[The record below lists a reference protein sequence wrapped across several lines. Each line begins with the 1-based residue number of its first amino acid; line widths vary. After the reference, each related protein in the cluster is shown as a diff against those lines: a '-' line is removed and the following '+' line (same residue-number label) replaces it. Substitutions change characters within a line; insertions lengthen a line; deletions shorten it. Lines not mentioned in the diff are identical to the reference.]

1 MSGPAVVISFALS
14 ESISI
19 CLTVQVFI
27 LSKLLILIFGYHH
40 MMTTNIRYNRIYFF
54 LKYLYILRIVTIK
67 LHLIMELIPP
77 LKGLNMPMS
86 VSDQSLT

>member
-40 MMTTNIRYNRIYFF
+40 MMTTNIRYNSIYFF
-54 LKYLYILRIVTIK
+54 SQIS
-67 LHLIMELIPP
+67 LHLENCDYKTPFNY
-77 LKGLNMPMS
+77 G
-86 VSDQSLT
+86 THTTT